1 MGNWSEN
8 IVIEKYKSMGYD
20 VISIGKPDL
29 ILLKDG
35 EIEFVE
41 VKTGKD
47 KLQEN
52 QRAALDLLTSHG
64 FRARMERVKTPR
76 ISKRPIWKREQ
87 IEIVE
92 QYNRDELEPH
102 QIWNLIARSQL
113 TPDLEDFTG
122 LLVSFFNERNNELDR
137 LEALEQANTC

>member
-8 IVIEKYKSMGYD
+8 IVIEKYKSLGYD

-52 QRAALDLLTSHG
+52 QRVALDLRLGALRHG
-64 FRARMERVKTPR
+64 PR
-76 ISKRPIWKREQ
+76 
-87 IEIVE
+87 
-92 QYNRDELEPH
+92 
-102 QIWNLIARSQL
+102 
-113 TPDLEDFTG
+113 G
-122 LLVSFFNERNNELDR
+122 
-137 LEALEQANTC
+137 